1 MTIAIY
7 TDDSDMAHVLSY
19 FFNETVCS
27 VHARSEL
34 GGLPEPGGGQAILA
48 VGSPDEKDWF
58 RLKRSVKQGTTTYL
72 MIREP
77 MTPLETVYAKEIG
90 VREILMD
97 PVARLRS
104 KAAETPDKLISIL
117 VCPGLYEAAAGSE
130 LVYIGEGTYF
140 HPKQFCIKYDS
151 TRIEL
156 SEKEA
161 ALLSFFVENEG
172 IVVTKHTIAEKLW
185 GGYIQPDGIS
195 KVIARMKNKLGPA
208 RVLISSRQLGG
219 FMYVKER
226 EAAEYAVTR
235 RLK

>member
-1 MTIAIY
+1 MTISIY
-7 TDDSDMAHVLSY
+7 TDDPDMAHVLSY
-19 FFNETVCS
+19 FFNETACS
-27 VHARSEL
+27 VYARSQL
-34 GGLPEPGGGQAILA
+34 GSLPQPGSGQAILA
-48 VGSPDEKDWF
+48 VDSPDESDWF
-58 RLKRSVKQGTTTYL
+58 RLKRSVKQGTATYL

-77 MTPLETVYAKEIG
+77 MTPLEAVYAKEIG
-90 VREILMD
+90 INEILMD
-97 PVARLRS
+97 PVARLKS
-104 KAAETPDKLISIL
+104 KAAETPDKLISVL
-117 VCPGLYEAAAGSE
+117 ACPGIYESAAGSE
-130 LVYIGEGTYF
+130 LVYLGEGTYF
-140 HPKQFCIKYDS
+140 HPKQFCIKHGH

-185 GGYIQPDGIS
+185 DGYIQPDGIS

-208 RVLISSRQLGG
+208 RILISSRQLGG